1 MDLRTEKTRQSIINS
16 FIELRAKKPIEKI
29 TVKELSDLARINK
42 ATFYRHYADIYSLS
56 EEIENDLIQNCIDRI
71 TEPENILEKDAI
83 LDLAEAIS
91 SQNQLYDII
100 FSGSRKDAAIHKI
113 HNFLMDKILV
123 QHPEYQN
130 DLEKKVILTTLIYG
144 TFQSCQIYKDM
155 AINRDTIINTIVKL
169 NRVLQMPPCEK

>member
-1 MDLRTEKTRQSIINS
+1 MDLRTEKTRQSIIDA
-16 FIELRAKKPIEKI
+16 FIELRTKKPLEKI

-71 TEPENILEKDAI
+71 REPENILEKDAI

-155 AINRDTIINTIVKL
+155 DINRDTIINTIVRL
-169 NRVLQMPPCEK
+169 NRVLQIPSYEE